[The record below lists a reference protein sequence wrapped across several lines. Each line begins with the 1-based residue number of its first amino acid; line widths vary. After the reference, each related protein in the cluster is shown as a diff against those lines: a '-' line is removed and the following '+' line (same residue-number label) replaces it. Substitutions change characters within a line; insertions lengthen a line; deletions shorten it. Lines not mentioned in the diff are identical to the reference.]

1 MQLKTQDHTQKWA
14 QTNTKVT
21 FVFMVVYIYI
31 EGGTYS
37 SFMISLKPLVCLSF
51 NSCFTLLNKA

>member
-31 EGGTYS
+31 EGGTYT
-37 SFMISLKPLVCLSF
+37 SFIL
-51 NSCFTLLNKA
+51 